1 MEDTNQTIET
11 RTCVPSGKKPGG
23 RVSVI
28 PSKSVA
34 HRVMIAQALS
44 GQVPTID
51 EFSADITA
59 TKGCLAAIAD
69 FKSGSGKESYVLP
82 CNESGSTLRFLL
94 PVVAALGMPG
104 DFQMNGRLPERPLTG
119 LYEML
124 TEHGVSMSPQGSNP
138 MKLRGQLQ
146 AGEYVLPGNISSQYV
161 TGLLLALPLL
171 KENSTI
177 RIEGTLQSKPY
188 VELTRSV
195 MKQAGIVIME
205 TNDGYLVPGG
215 QRYAMPEKAFVEG
228 DWSNAAFWLCLSAI
242 TGGEI
247 HCTNLSL
254 TSRQGD
260 MGILDILNEF
270 GADITVN
277 GDDRAIVATAEGLKG
292 ITLDATDVPDLV
304 PIVSLVAAVSE
315 GVTHITGVERLR
327 LKESD
332 RLVAI
337 QTVLNALGGQV
348 EIRDNELWITGVK
361 KLTGGT
367 VDSFNDHRIA
377 MMAAVASQ
385 VSEGPV
391 TIERPYAVNKS
402 YPGFYEIFDSLVY

>member
-1 MEDTNQTIET
+1 
-11 RTCVPSGKKPGG
+11 
-23 RVSVI
+23 
-28 PSKSVA
+28 
-34 HRVMIAQALS
+34 
-44 GQVPTID
+44 
-51 EFSADITA
+51 
-59 TKGCLAAIAD
+59 
-69 FKSGSGKESYVLP
+69 
-82 CNESGSTLRFLL
+82 
-94 PVVAALGMPG
+94 
-104 DFQMNGRLPERPLTG
+104 
-119 LYEML
+119 
-124 TEHGVSMSPQGSNP
+124 

-171 KENSTI
+171 KESSTI
-177 RIEGTLQSKPY
+177 RIEGVLQSKPY

-195 MKQAGIVIME
+195 MKQAGIVIVE
-205 TNDGYLVPGG
+205 TDDGYLVPGG
-215 QRYAMPEKAFVEG
+215 QQYAMPEKTSVEG

-247 HCTNLSL
+247 CCTNLSL

-260 MGILDILNEF
+260 KGILDILSEF
-270 GADITVN
+270 GADITVH
-277 GDDRAIVATAEGLKG
+277 GDDRAIAATADGLHG
-292 ITLDATDVPDLV
+292 ITLDAADVPDLV

-327 LKESD
+327 IKESD
-332 RLVAI
+332 RLAAI
-337 QTVLNALGGQV
+337 RTVLNTLGGQV
-348 EIRDNELWITGVK
+348 EIRDNELWITGVP
-361 KLTGGT
+361 KLVGGT

-402 YPGFYEIFDSLVY
+402 YPGFYDIFDNLVY

>member
-1 MEDTNQTIET
+1 MTDMIQKTES
-11 RTCVPSGKKPGG
+11 RTCAPSGKKPKG
-23 RVSVI
+23 RISVI

-44 GQVPTID
+44 GQVPAIE

-59 TKGCLAAIAD
+59 TKECLAAISD
-69 FKSGSGKESYVLP
+69 FCNGGEQESYVLP

-104 DFQMNGRLPERPLTG
+104 DFQMNGRLPKRPLTG

-124 TEHGVSMSPQGSNP
+124 TSHGVTLSPQGSNP
-138 MKLRGQLQ
+138 LRLRGQLQ

-171 KENSTI
+171 KENSRI
-177 RIEGTLQSKPY
+177 RIEGVLQSKPY

-195 MKQAGIVIME
+195 MKQAGIEIRE
-205 TNDGYLVPGG
+205 TDDGYLVMGG
-215 QRYAMPEKAFVEG
+215 QKYCMPEKAFVEG
-228 DWSNAAFWLCLSAI
+228 DWSNAAFWLCLSAL

-260 MGILDILNEF
+260 MRILDILSEF
-270 GADITVN
+270 GAEITVN
-277 GDDRAIVATAEGLKG
+277 GDERAVIATSKG
-292 ITLDATDVPDLV
+292 MKAITLDATDVPDLV
-304 PIVSLVAAVSE
+304 PIVSLVAAVST

-337 QTVLNALGGQV
+337 QTVLNSLGGKV
-348 EIRDNELWITGVK
+348 EIREDELWITGVP
-361 KLTGGT
+361 KLKGGT
-367 VDSFNDHRIA
+367 IDSFNDHRIA

-391 TIERPYAVNKS
+391 TIERPDAVNKS
-402 YPGFYEIFDSLVY
+402 YPGFYDIFDGLVY